1 MHLLFHAR
9 PMPEQIPFTPMKYLH
24 KKKKK
29 KKKINPKQTGGC
41 ENINKNDRDIW

>member
-1 MHLLFHAR
+1 MQEQRLNKFLLH
-9 PMPEQIPFTPMKYLH
+9 QLNTL
-24 KKKKK
+24 KKKK

>member
-9 PMPEQIPFTPMKYLH
+9 ATPEQIPFTPMKYLH
-24 KKKKK
+24 KKK